1 MNETMM
7 IEIKASVE
15 EALKKLDEVNKE
27 LKDIGEQSKKS
38 GKTMSDS
45 MKSATRSAQLQVEA
59 IKQVVSSLVELGKS
73 SIEAQKEISRL
84 NSAFESSGRSTA
96 QASETY
102 KNIFGF
108 LGDSGAAVEAAQHLA
123 NIPTDDLQAYEQIL
137 QGVYA
142 KFASIETGGLAEGIS
157 HTIAL
162 GEVQGSLADAYEFL
176 GISVDEVNAKLAT
189 FNSESEREAYIRS
202 SLTALYG
209 EAAAVY
215 GQNNA
220 ALISYN
226 QSQAN
231 LNVALAEA
239 GSVVTPLLTAF
250 NGLAAELLTSLKP
263 ALEVIVAAFVV
274 VIQAISTAIGWIKAF
289 FSIFS
294 GGSKAADTTKSV
306 AKSVTDT
313 TSGFKKLGGGVN
325 DLNKGLDGANKAA
338 KELKKQ
344 TMGFDELNVVTDQT
358 AAAASSGAGAGAGAG
373 VGAIEIP
380 QIDMSDIKMPEL
392 NLDDF
397 DKTLEEVR
405 GKMQAILVLAG
416 SIAAAIAIWKLTEM
430 VKDAG
435 SLAQFFKNMAPTL
448 QKIGGYILIA
458 AGAIMAAQGYSDAW
472 VNGIDWG
479 NFALTIGGLALAIT
493 GVGLAFGGTT
503 AAVVAAGAGIA
514 LVVLAIKDMITNGE
528 NLRNT
533 LTLLAGL
540 IATFAGTWVAFSAP
554 VALAVTGIV
563 ALVAGVVS
571 FINNGP
577 TLQNTI
583 LIIGGAIAVAVAAAT
598 AGLSLV
604 VAAIVGA
611 IAAVA
616 AFTAAILLEKPAIM
630 SVEEAQEKLNEA
642 KQKAAEAENTYISSV
657 DAAEASLKKLE
668 EAEKAAGVTGES
680 LYAQVQAGTLD
691 YANMTDAQKEVY
703 KAYLDNEKKQE
714 DLKKATEELT
724 AAKREETLASFDNQ
738 LAIAKE
744 TGNYDDYK
752 ASVIAAY
759 NEGKLS
765 ADDARA
771 AIEKSM
777 SEMSDASQQAFME
790 DLPSDIAN
798 GMDPHRYESTATKLG
813 KWFSNTF
820 GDIWKGISNWF
831 KTTIAP
837 IFTAKYWT
845 DKFDTIKQGMKA
857 ALNGLLGIV
866 EKACNWIVD
875 KLNKLSFDVPDWV
888 PGIGGKKFGFNL
900 SRISIPRLAEGG
912 IVTQSILANIGE
924 RGREAVLPLENNTE
938 WMDALADRIAAR
950 GNNPTKVILKVG
962 EKELGWATID
972 AINGITEQT
981 GELKLAL

>member
-73 SIEAQKEISRL
+73 SIEAQKEIGRL
-84 NSAFESSGRSTA
+84 NAAFESSGRSTA
-96 QASETY
+96 QAGETY

-108 LGDSGAAVEAAQHLA
+108 LGDSGAAAEAAQQLA
-123 NIPTDDLQAYEQIL
+123 NIPTDDLKAYEQIL

-142 KFASIETGGLAEGIS
+142 TFGTSIETGGLAEGIN

-162 GEVQGSLADAYEFL
+162 GEVQGTLADAYEFL
-176 GISVDEVNAKLAT
+176 GISVEDVNAKLAT

-220 ALISYN
+220 ALIAYN

-263 ALEVIVAAFVV
+263 ALEVVVAAFVI

-306 AKSVTDT
+306 AKNVTDT
-313 TSGFKKLGGGVN
+313 TKGFKSLGGGVN
-325 DLNKGLDGANKAA
+325 GLNKGLDSANKAA

-358 AAAASSGAGAGAGAG
+358 AASSGASGAGAGASIP
-373 VGAIEIP
+373 AIEVP

-392 NLDDF
+392 DLTDF

-405 GKMQAILVLAG
+405 GKMTAILVLAG
-416 SIAAAIAIWKLTEM
+416 SIAAALAIWKLTEM

-493 GVGLAFGGTT
+493 GVGLAFGGTI

-514 LVVLAIKDMITNGE
+514 VVVLAIKDMITNGE
-528 NLRNT
+528 SLQNT
-533 LTLLAGL
+533 LMLLTGL

-571 FINNGP
+571 FINQGP

-583 LIIGGAIAVAVAAAT
+583 LIIGGAIGIALAAAT
-598 AGLSLV
+598 GGLSLLTSL
-604 VAAIVGA
+604 IIGA
-611 IAAVA
+611 VAAVA
-616 AFTAAILLEKPAIM
+616 AFTAAILLEEPAIM
-630 SVEEAQEKLNEA
+630 SVEEAQEALNEA
-642 KQKAAEAENTYISSV
+642 KQKAAEAENTYISAVDSA
-657 DAAEASLKKLE
+657 DAALKRLQ
-668 EAEKAAGVTGES
+668 EAETAAGVTGAE
-680 LYAQVQAGTLD
+680 LYAQVQNGTLT
-691 YANMTDAQKEVY
+691 YEEMDAAQREVY

-724 AAKREETLASFDNQ
+724 AAKKAETLASFDNQ
-738 LAIAKE
+738 LALAKE
-744 TGNYDDYK
+744 SGNYDDFK

-759 NEGKLS
+759 EEGTLS
-765 ADDARA
+765 ADEAR
-771 AIEKSM
+771 ELMGKSM
-777 SEMSDASQQAFME
+777 SEMSSDAQKAFME
-790 DLPSDIAN
+790 DIPGDIKDGLDPNKYETTRKKFADMWSDIW
-798 GMDPHRYESTATKLG
+798 S
-813 KWFSNTF
+813 
-820 GDIWKGISNWF
+820 GITS
-831 KTTIAP
+831 KYDEYIAP
-837 IFTAKYWT
+837 LFTKEFWT
-845 DKFDTIKQGMKA
+845 DKFNTIKDGAKS
-857 ALNGLLGIV
+857 ALNGLIGIV
-866 EKACNWIVD
+866 EKACNWIID
-875 KLNKLSFDVPDWV
+875 QLNKISFTVPDWV
-888 PGIGGKKFGFNL
+888 PGIGGKKFGISIN
-900 SRISIPRLAEGG
+900 RISIPRLAEGG

-924 RGREAVLPLENNTE
+924 RGKEAVLPLENNTE
-938 WMDALADRIAAR
+938 WMDTLADRIAAR
-950 GNNPTKVILKVG
+950 NNNPTKVILKVG
-962 EKELGWATID
+962 EKELGWATIG

-981 GELKLAL
+981 GGLQLQL

>member
-7 IEIKASVE
+7 IEIRASVE
-15 EALKKLDEVNKE
+15 EALKKLDEVQKE
-27 LKDIGEQSKKS
+27 LKDVGEQSKKS
-38 GKTMSDS
+38 GKEMSDS

-59 IKQVVSSLVELGKS
+59 IKQVVSSLVNLGKS
-73 SIEAQKEISRL
+73 SIEAQKEIGRL
-84 NSAFESSGRSTA
+84 NSAFESSGSSAA
-96 QASETY
+96 QAGETY

-108 LGDSGAAVEAAQHLA
+108 LGDSGAAVEAAQQLA
-123 NIPTDDLQAYEQIL
+123 AITPDTDKLKEYETIL

-142 KFASIETGGLAEGIS
+142 KWSTSIETGGLAEGIN

-162 GEVQGSLADAYEFL
+162 GEVQGTLADAYEFL
-176 GISVDEVNAKLAT
+176 GIKVEDVNAKLAT
-189 FNSESEREAYIRS
+189 FNTEAEREAYIRS

-209 EAAAVY
+209 EAAAIY

-220 ALISYN
+220 SLIAYN
-226 QSQAN
+226 QSQAS
-231 LNVALAEA
+231 LNIALAEA

-263 ALEVIVAAFVV
+263 ALEVVVAAFVV

-338 KELKKQ
+338 KELRKQ

-358 AAAASSGAGAGAGAG
+358 AAASSSGAGAGAGAG

-380 QIDMSDIKMPEL
+380 QIDISDIKMPEL

-405 GKMQAILVLAG
+405 GRMQAILILAG
-416 SIAAAIAIWKLTEM
+416 SIGAALAIWKLTEM

-435 SLAQFFKNMAPTL
+435 SLAQFFKNMAPTV

-458 AGAIMAAQGYSDAW
+458 AGAILAAQGYSDAW

-493 GVGLAFGGTT
+493 GVGLAFGATT

-514 LVVLAIKDMITNGE
+514 VVVLAIKDMVTNGE
-528 NLRNT
+528 NLKNT

-554 VALAVTGIV
+554 IALAVTGIV

-598 AGLSLV
+598 GGLSLV
-604 VAAIVGA
+604 TSAIIGA
-611 IAAVA
+611 VAAVA
-616 AFTAAILLEKPAIM
+616 AFTAAILLEEPAIK
-630 SVEEAQEKLNEA
+630 SVEEAQEALNEA
-642 KQKAAEAENTYISSV
+642 KQKAAEAENTYINAV
-657 DAAEASLKKLE
+657 DSAEAALKKLQ
-668 EAEKAAGVTGES
+668 EAEAAAGVTGEE
-680 LYAQVQAGTLD
+680 LYKQVQSGTLD

-703 KAYLDNEKKQE
+703 KAYLDNEQKQK
-714 DLKKATEELT
+714 DLKKATEEKT
-724 AAKREETLASFDNQ
+724 AAVKAETIASFENQ
-738 LAIAKE
+738 LALAKE
-744 TGNYDDYK
+744 SGSYDEYK
-752 ASVIAAY
+752 KSVIAAY
-759 NEGKLS
+759 EEGTLS
-765 ADDARA
+765 ADEAREL
-771 AIEKSM
+771 IGKSM
-777 SEMSDASQQAFME
+777 SEMSTDAQKAFME
-790 DLPSDIAN
+790 DIPGDIKK
-798 GMDPHRYESTATKLG
+798 GLDPNQYETTRK
-813 KWFSNTF
+813 KF
-820 GDIWKGISNWF
+820 GDFFSGVWKSITEGYD
-831 KTTIAP
+831 KHIAP
-837 IFTAKYWT
+837 MFTAKFWT
-845 DKFDTIKQGMKA
+845 DKFDTIKQGAKS
-857 ALNGLLGIV
+857 ALNGLIGIV
-866 EKACNWIVD
+866 EKACNWIID
-875 KLNKLSFDVPDWV
+875 QLNKLSFKIPDWV
-888 PGIGGKKFGFNL
+888 PEIGGKKFGISIN
-900 SRISIPRLAEGG
+900 RISIPRLAEGG

-924 RGREAVLPLENNTE
+924 RGKEAVLPLENNTE
-938 WMDALADRIAAR
+938 WMDALADRISAR
-950 GNNPTKVILKVG
+950 NNNPTKVILKVG
-962 EKELGWATID
+962 EKELGWATIG

-981 GELKLAL
+981 GELKLVL